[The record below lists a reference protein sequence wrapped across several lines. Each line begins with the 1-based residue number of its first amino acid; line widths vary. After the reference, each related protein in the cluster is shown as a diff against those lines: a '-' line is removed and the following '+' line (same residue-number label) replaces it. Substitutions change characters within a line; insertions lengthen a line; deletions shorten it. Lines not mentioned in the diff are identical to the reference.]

1 MNILFFILFFI
12 IGLFIGSFLG
22 VLVDRSLKGKN
33 FITGRSICDFCK
45 RDLNWNDL
53 IPVISFLSL
62 KGACRYCHSKL
73 SLYYPAI
80 EVSTGI
86 IFALTYL
93 SISFFNPTLFY
104 YLFIFSALI
113 VIIFADLKYGIIPD
127 KILFPIILI
136 TFVWI
141 FITNKPELL
150 NHLLSAFGMSLFF
163 VIITLFYYY
172 FRRKIAMGGG
182 DIKFA
187 FFMGLFLG
195 FPDIVVGLYSAF
207 LTAALYSIILII
219 WRKKVFLKDS
229 IPFGPFLVLGVFISV
244 FLGSFLWEKALVLLG
259 LH

>member
-1 MNILFFILFFI
+1 MNILFLILFFI

-22 VLVDRSLKGKN
+22 VLVDRLLKGKN

-45 RDLNWNDL
+45 RELNWNDL

-62 KGACRYCHSKL
+62 KGECRYCHSKL

-93 SISFFNPTLFY
+93 SISFFNLSLFY

-136 TFVWI
+136 SFIWI
-141 FITNKPELL
+141 FINYQPELL
-150 NHLLSAFGMSLFF
+150 NHLLSAFGASVFF
-163 VIITLFYYY
+163 VIISLLY
-172 FRRKIAMGGG
+172 FSFRKKVAMGGG

-195 FPDIVVGLYSAF
+195 FPDIVIGLYSAF

-219 WRKKVFLKDS
+219 WRKKAFLKDS
-229 IPFGPFLVLGVFISV
+229 IPFGPFLAIGVFISV
-244 FLGSFLWEKALVLLG
+244 FLGNFLWEKALVLLG
-259 LH
+259 LL